1 MRHSQPG
8 APAREAH
15 ILIENKCV
23 YLAVLINMY
32 VSARF
37 VAHEGGGRVAVI
49 PAKRCL
55 MVVRRSSEETVTC
68 RSSGVRGSRWADR
81 RKQRSAGLSSRAIRM
96 AGSKCLQSGRVR
108 YSICPNSPQTA
119 VGATVG
125 EARGHHPQR
134 CASNCTLSAGTP
146 TGGRRS
152 LPWETTT
159 RFGKNGSWRQITAGA
174 IGNR

>member
-1 MRHSQPG
+1 
-8 APAREAH
+8 
-15 ILIENKCV
+15 
-23 YLAVLINMY
+23 MY
-32 VSARF
+32 GRARF
-37 VAHEGGGRVAVI
+37 AHRSDAGSGGDYGKKVLNGCA
-49 PAKRCL
+49 
-55 MVVRRSSEETVTC
+55 SSSGESETC
-68 RSSGVRGSRWADR
+68 RSIGVRGSRWADR
-81 RKQRSAGLSSRAIRM
+81 GKQRSAGLSSRAIRM
-96 AGSKCLQSGRVR
+96 AGSKCLQSGRAR

-125 EARGHHPQR
+125 EARGHHPQG

-146 TGGRRS
+146 TVGRRS